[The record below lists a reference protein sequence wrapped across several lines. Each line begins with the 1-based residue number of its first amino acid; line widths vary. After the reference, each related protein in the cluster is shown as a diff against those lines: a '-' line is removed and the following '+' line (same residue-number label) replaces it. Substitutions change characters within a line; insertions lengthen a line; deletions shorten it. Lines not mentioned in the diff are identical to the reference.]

1 MTYSIMLRLANGSTR
16 IVSVIAGNPASA
28 RYMAEAMF
36 SGSKAIG
43 HSY

>member
-1 MTYSIMLRLANGSTR
+1 MTYSIMLRLANGSVR

-36 SGSKAIG
+36 RGSQSIG